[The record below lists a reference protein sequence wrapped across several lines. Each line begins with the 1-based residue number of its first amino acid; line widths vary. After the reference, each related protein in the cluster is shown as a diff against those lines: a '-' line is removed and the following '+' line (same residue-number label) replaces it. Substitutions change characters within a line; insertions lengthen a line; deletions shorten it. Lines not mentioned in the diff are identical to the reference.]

1 MYNFTHWDDFI
12 LVVCSICLL
21 LLSSAFYAQVDTVIS
36 RNEMNNVS
44 CILPFPI
51 LQCMT
56 MHFVVVSL

>member
-12 LVVCSICLL
+12 LAVCSICLL
-21 LLSSAFYAQVDTVIS
+21 LLSSAFYARVDTVIS

-44 CILPFPI
+44 CILSFPV

-56 MHFVVVSL
+56 MYFVVVSL